1 MKPPY
6 HVASSALV
14 AGILYL
20 LFKSWSMAAS
30 CFLSGIFIDIDHI
43 YDYVREFG
51 IPFRFKEF
59 IHAVYTAKLN
69 RMTLFFHSWEVM
81 FLILI
86 ITWLTNWNPLMV
98 GILIG
103 FGHHIILDK
112 LYTGVPLRRYSFMYR
127 RKRDFHIESL
137 FPCRVK
143 KLRKEN

>member
-6 HVASSALV
+6 HVASSTLF

-20 LFKSWSMAAS
+20 LFNSWSMALS
-30 CFLSGIFIDIDHI
+30 CFFSGIFIDVDHI
-43 YDYVREFG
+43 YDYLREAGF
-51 IPFRFKEF
+51 PFKVKDF
-59 IHAVYTAKLN
+59 IHAIYTAKLN

-86 ITWLTNWNPLMV
+86 ITWFMNWHPLMV
-98 GILIG
+98 GILAG

-112 LYTGVPLRRYSFMYR
+112 LYTGVPLRRYFFVYR
-127 RKRDFHIESL
+127 WKRDFHIESL
-137 FPCRVK
+137 FNCRVN